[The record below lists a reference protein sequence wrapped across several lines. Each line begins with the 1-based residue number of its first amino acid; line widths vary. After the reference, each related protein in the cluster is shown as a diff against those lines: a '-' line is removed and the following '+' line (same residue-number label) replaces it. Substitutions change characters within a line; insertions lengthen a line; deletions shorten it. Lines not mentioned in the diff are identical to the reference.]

1 MKKAATA
8 SIFNPTNRI
17 CRYFTVTGEKPD
29 EATLDTLVE
38 TGEGERF
45 LQRAIQEQ
53 GRGRVID
60 VISEIQERHTAV
72 TQIERSLLEL
82 QQV

>member
-1 MKKAATA
+1 MKKQQL
-8 SIFNPTNRI
+8 SKHLILPIIF
-17 CRYFTVTGEKPD
+17 CRYYTVTGEKPD
-29 EATLDTLVE
+29 AATVDALVE

-53 GRGRVID
+53 GRGNVVD
-60 VISEIQERHTAV
+60 VISEIQERHNAV
-72 TQIERSLLEL
+72 TNIERSLLEL

>member
-1 MKKAATA
+1 M
-8 SIFNPTNRI
+8 
-17 CRYFTVTGEKPD
+17 PD
-29 EATLDTLVE
+29 EATVDALVE

-45 LQRAIQEQ
+45 LQRAIEEQ

-60 VISEIQERHTAV
+60 VISEIQERHSAV

>member
-1 MKKAATA
+1 M
-8 SIFNPTNRI
+8 
-17 CRYFTVTGEKPD
+17 TGETPD
-29 EATLDTLVE
+29 EATVDALVE

-45 LQRAIQEQ
+45 MQRAIEQQ
-53 GRGRVID
+53 GRGRVVD
-60 VISEIQERHTAV
+60 VISEIQERHNAV